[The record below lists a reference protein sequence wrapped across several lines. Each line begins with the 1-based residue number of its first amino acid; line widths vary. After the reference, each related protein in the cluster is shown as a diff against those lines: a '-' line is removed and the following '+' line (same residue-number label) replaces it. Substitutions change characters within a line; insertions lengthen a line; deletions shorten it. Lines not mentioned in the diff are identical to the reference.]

1 MRDLLVI
8 GIVLLSLPLAFRRPF
23 MGMLLFSWLAYMRPQ
38 DLCWGFARGM
48 RFSFIVGITMVVG
61 WFVNEAHT
69 RPFFRPDLRAFLMIL
84 LALLMSIS
92 LALSAVVD
100 ENVTRYYLEFIKIIV
115 VALFT
120 IGQVDSKQ
128 RLRMLLWT
136 IALSLGFY
144 GFKGGLFGLLSGGA
158 VILRGPGGMLEDN
171 NDFALALVM
180 NIPLLFYLGR
190 SEKRKEIRTFCD
202 ITIMLSM
209 ITILLTHSRGG
220 FLAMVGALLV
230 IAWRSGRLT
239 QAIFALLV
247 LTLCFF
253 AFAPQHVIDR
263 IMSIGIEGADSS
275 VQARF
280 NSWTIALRMVAD
292 NPWFGVGLRNFQ
304 ENFFTYGEDLI
315 DPRARFAHVAHNSY
329 LQIWAE
335 GGTIAFLVYLSLLS
349 SVFVSCWRIRR
360 AVQQRSDMAWAFD
373 YARMMEATTV
383 GFMIGAMFLNRGH
396 FDLIYHWLGLVTCL
410 VLVVNAQLRVIPV
423 AEGKKAAGIHLRWRS
438 AQSGPRML
446 PTWGR

>member
-1 MRDLLVI
+1 
-8 GIVLLSLPLAFRRPF
+8 
-23 MGMLLFSWLAYMRPQ
+23 
-38 DLCWGFARGM
+38 
-48 RFSFIVGITMVVG
+48 
-61 WFVNEAHT
+61 
-69 RPFFRPDLRAFLMIL
+69 
-84 LALLMSIS
+84 
-92 LALSAVVD
+92 
-100 ENVTRYYLEFIKIIV
+100 
-115 VALFT
+115 
-120 IGQVDSKQ
+120 
-128 RLRMLLWT
+128 MLLWT
-136 IALSLGFY
+136 IALCLGFY

-190 SEKRKEIRTFCD
+190 SEKRREIRLFCD
-202 ITIMLSM
+202 VTIMLSM

-220 FLAMVGALLV
+220 FLALVGALLV

-247 LTLCFF
+247 LTLGFF

-263 IMSIGIEGADSS
+263 ILSIGIEGADSS

-280 NSWTIALRMVAD
+280 NSWTIALRMVVD

-304 ENFFTYGEDLI
+304 EHFFTYGSDLI
-315 DPRARFAHVAHNSY
+315 DPNARFAHVAHNSY

-335 GGTIAFLVYLSLLS
+335 GGTIAFVVYLFLLT
-349 SVFVSCWRIRR
+349 SVFVSCWKIRSVSKNR
-360 AVQQRSDMAWAFD
+360 PDLSWAFD

-396 FDLIYHWLGLVTCL
+396 FDLIYHWLGIVTCL
-410 VLVVNAQLRVIPV
+410 ILIVRAQLKVIPE
-423 AEGKKAAGIHLRWRS
+423 AEGRKPIGVELRWRS
-438 AQSGPRML
+438 AQRGPRML